1 MEIKELSID
10 QLSLL
15 MSMQIFMCDVDTLN
29 YQDLYDQMLTLD
41 NDTFV
46 AADYAVW
53 EPFENF
59 PYDKLMSEINSHQ
72 TWISDTLEA
81 YETTNSK

>member
-41 NDTFV
+41 NETYV

-59 PYDKLMSEINSHQ
+59 PHDNLMSEIDSHK
-72 TWISDTLEA
+72 TWILGTLEA
-81 YETTNSK
+81 YENPNS